1 MFVRKAIWLL
11 SLVHLHIAIDAGFWD
26 TEDASVAV
34 ESQTTVDYGVD
45 MVRLQC
51 VRFFITE

>member
-34 ESQTTVDYGVD
+34 ESQTMVEYGVD